1 MNRTALIKDANVRP
15 HVWIVARYSAL
26 PGRIEDEQDATS
38 CASFAQVASGRVLV
52 IDDNVVTRKRAM
64 IVLGIGAIAI
74 ATATLASFSLLLRSN
89 DNRIRQNP
97 VF

>member
-1 MNRTALIKDANVRP
+1 MSRHALVKGSKALPIF
-15 HVWIVARYSAL
+15 WIVADCSAL
-26 PGRIEDEQDATS
+26 SDLIEGEKDVVT
-38 CASFAQVASGRVLV
+38 CASFAQVASGKDLV
-52 IDDNVVTRKRAM
+52 IDDNDVTRNRAM

-89 DNRIRQNP
+89 EMRVRQNP

>member
-1 MNRTALIKDANVRP
+1 
-15 HVWIVARYSAL
+15 
-26 PGRIEDEQDATS
+26 
-38 CASFAQVASGRVLV
+38 
-52 IDDNVVTRKRAM
+52 M

-89 DNRIRQNP
+89 EMRVRQNP